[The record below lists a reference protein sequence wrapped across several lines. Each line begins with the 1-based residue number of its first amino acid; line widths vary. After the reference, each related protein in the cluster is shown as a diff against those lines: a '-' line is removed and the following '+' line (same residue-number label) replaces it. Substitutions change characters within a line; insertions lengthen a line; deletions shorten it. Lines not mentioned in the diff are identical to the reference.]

1 MRNRTKAILAGLAG
15 YGIFGFSFLFSKVAL
30 ELASPFTLLSFRFLT
45 AFLALNAVRFSGKV
59 SFSLKGKPVALL
71 LLLGLVQPVIYF
83 VCESYGIAL
92 TTTSFSGV
100 MIGMSPVVGLILG
113 ALFLRER
120 PTAFRA
126 LCTLLSVAGT
136 ILTTTG
142 GLGTFSLPGFLFLL
156 GAVVSAAVF
165 VMLSRNLSDRFS
177 PFERTYVMFALG
189 SVVFPLIAFIQNRGN
204 PAAWLVPVRSGGF
217 WISVLYL
224 AVVSSVCA
232 FLLINYAVNYL
243 SSGTTLIFS
252 NFTTVISVLSGIFI
266 MGDRFTPAQLAGI
279 VVILASVLGVSIQ
292 KDERVNDAQPST

>member
-1 MRNRTKAILAGLAG
+1 MQNKMKATLAGLTG

-45 AFLALNAVRFSGKV
+45 AFLALNAVRFLGKV
-59 SFSLKGKPVALL
+59 SFSLKGKPLALL
-71 LLLGLVQPVIYF
+71 LLLGLVQPVFYF
-83 VCESYGIAL
+83 ICESYGIAL
-92 TTTSFSGV
+92 TTTSFSGI

-120 PTAFRA
+120 PAVFRV
-126 LCTLLSVAGT
+126 LCTLLSVVGT

-156 GAVVSAAVF
+156 CAVVSAAVF
-165 VMLSRNLSDRFS
+165 VMLSRSLSGRFS

-189 SVVFPLIAFIQNRGN
+189 SVVFPVIAIFQNRGN
-204 PAAWLVPVRSGGF
+204 PGAWLVPLRSGSF
-217 WISVLYL
+217 WVSVLYL

-243 SSGTTLIFS
+243 SNGTTLIFS

-266 MGDRFTPAQLAGI
+266 MGDRFTLPQLAGI
-279 VVILASVLGVSIQ
+279 VVILASVFGVSLQ
-292 KDERVNDAQPST
+292 KESTDL